1 MQALITLSRSFDVEI
16 IAVLLTLPR
25 IYAFLSA
32 SQMLNS
38 NAVPGMARVATVLSL
53 STAVVPLNLAYAET
67 FDRNP
72 FTFML
77 YFGKEVAIG
86 FALGYLLG
94 WVQWAVQAA
103 GSMIDNQ
110 RGAAIASS
118 IDPLQGE
125 EATPLGQMFS
135 QTYLTYI
142 FTTGAFLQI
151 LGVLY
156 NSYAI
161 WPATRAIPRL
171 DSSFAPTI
179 LGLFDHAMATAI
191 ILAGPIVAIMFVA
204 EFALAMVSRFAPQI
218 QVFVVAM
225 PIKSMLAIVVLIFY
239 FSTAI
244 PYAQRQLLDATHS
257 VDWFF
262 QMLDASSKAQLAK
275 PEAKP

>member
-1 MQALITLSRSFDVEI
+1 MQELIALAHTFDVEI
-16 IAVLLTLPR
+16 IAVFLTLPR
-25 IYAFLSA
+25 LYAFLAA

-38 NAVPGMARVATVLSL
+38 NAVPGLARAATVVSL
-53 STAVVPLNLAYAET
+53 ATAVVPLNFAHAET
-67 FDRNP
+67 MDRSP
-72 FTFML
+72 LTFVA

-86 FALGYLLG
+86 FVLGWLLG

-103 GSMIDNQ
+103 GGLIDNQ

-135 QTYLTYI
+135 QSYLTYV
-142 FTTGAFLQI
+142 FATGAFLQI

-156 NSYAI
+156 RSYAV
-161 WPATRAIPRL
+161 WPATRAVPRL
-171 DSSFAPTI
+171 DQSFAPTV
-179 LGLFDHAMATAI
+179 LGLFDHAMETAI
-191 ILAGPIVAIMFVA
+191 LIAGPIVAIMFVA

-218 QVFVVAM
+218 QVFVIAM

-244 PYAQRQLLDATHS
+244 PFAQRRLLDATHS
-257 VDWFF
+257 ADWFF
-262 QMLDASSKAQLAK
+262 QLLDTSSKTPAGAAR
-275 PEAKP
+275 PGP